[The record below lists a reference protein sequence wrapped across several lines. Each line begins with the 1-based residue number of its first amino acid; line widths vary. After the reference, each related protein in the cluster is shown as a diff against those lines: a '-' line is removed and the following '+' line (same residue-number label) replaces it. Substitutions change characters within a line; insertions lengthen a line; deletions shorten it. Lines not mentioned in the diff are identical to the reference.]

1 VERHRQEIGAA
12 LDAKDVTGGEEDRD
26 KICKEGS
33 MPIYEY
39 RCRTCNAT
47 FEVLVRGNNA
57 VTCPHCGGSSLDKL
71 LSAPVML
78 SGQTARPAGRT
89 CCGREERCD
98 TPPCSEGGE
107 CRRG

>member
-1 VERHRQEIGAA
+1 
-12 LDAKDVTGGEEDRD
+12 
-26 KICKEGS
+26 

-39 RCRTCNAT
+39 RCRNCDAT
-47 FEVLVRGNNA
+47 FESLVRGGDV
-57 VTCPHCGGSSLDKL
+57 VTCPHCGGSALDKL

-78 SGQTARPAGRT
+78 SGRTARPAGRT

>member
-1 VERHRQEIGAA
+1 
-12 LDAKDVTGGEEDRD
+12 
-26 KICKEGS
+26 

-39 RCRTCNAT
+39 RCRDCDTT
-47 FEVLVRGNNA
+47 FEALVRGGGG

-78 SGQTARPAGRT
+78 SGRTARPAGRT

-98 TPPCSEGGE
+98 SPPCSEGGE
-107 CRRG
+107 CQRG